1 MCSSGTLLSRAVSA
15 RQIMLAI
22 TPSISSFQSSPR
34 TLAMFQKSC
43 FSSSLTIV
51 INWLTMSSISELI
64 PFSSSLFFL
73 WNCSLVSSC
82 WFLSEEKPT
91 SFYSTVS
98 RVTED
103 CMSFLTS
110 MTPPK
115 WFCILYSSAISETLG
130 CTPWMD
136 TLNRL
141 NALHLNATLLPRIVM
156 SYVGKSC
163 AACSLSNLT
172 SMNLL
177 HRDIILYV
185 VVNLTVP
192 NSGEHLHICI
202 KFFQLALSIK
212 NIL

>member
-1 MCSSGTLLSRAVSA
+1 MLFWNPTVPGSLCETDHVGNNTIYLIISILPKDLSNV
-15 RQIMLAI
+15 
-22 TPSISSFQSSPR
+22 PEV
-34 TLAMFQKSC
+34 MFLQLSDN
-43 FSSSLTIV
+43 SHY
-51 INWLTMSSISELI
+51 WLTMSSISELI

-177 HRDIILYV
+177 HRDIILCV